1 MPLPGGL
8 TPPGNIRNGIETRNT
23 FSYMYPLYSS
33 GILFKMITYMTITRA
48 TVKGQV
54 IIPAPLRKK
63 LNINK
68 GTRIAIIEGEGN
80 VIVLK
85 PLPDDPI
92 EASRGVLKGKTS
104 MLKALLKDRN
114 EEAKRG

>member
-1 MPLPGGL
+1 
-8 TPPGNIRNGIETRNT
+8 
-23 FSYMYPLYSS
+23 
-33 GILFKMITYMTITRA
+33 MTISRA

-63 LNINK
+63 FNIKK
-68 GTRIAIIEGEGN
+68 GTRIAILEGEGQ
-80 VIVLK
+80 VILMK

-92 EASRGVLKGKTS
+92 EASRGVLKGKS
-104 MLKALLKDRN
+104 SILKALVKDRR

>member
-1 MPLPGGL
+1 MV
-8 TPPGNIRNGIETRNT
+8 I
-23 FSYMYPLYSS
+23 S
-33 GILFKMITYMTITRA
+33 KA

-63 LNINK
+63 FNIRK
-68 GTRIAIIEGEGN
+68 GTRVAISEGKGN
-80 VIVLK
+80 VILIK

-92 EASRGVLKGKTS
+92 EASRGILKGGNS
-104 MLKALLKDRN
+104 LIKALIKDRR